1 MADFLFQEKWLRKAQ
16 KSLGDSDTAQLILLI
31 TEYGIYGRHETPI
44 SPQIAA
50 FLDKA
55 KKDID
60 SQRAKAVKKEKI
72 SIPPTLDEVVQ
83 FVKENNINIDPYQW
97 WNFYNSKD
105 WYVGKNKMK
114 NWHSAIATWVRR
126 NNIQYGQQQANIIS
140 KVADIL
146 AE

>member
-1 MADFLFQEKWLRKAQ
+1 MADFLFKEQWLRKAR
-16 KSLGDSDTAQLILLI
+16 KTLGDGDTAQLIVLI
-31 TEYGIYGRHETPI
+31 TEYGIYGYHETPL
-44 SPQIAA
+44 SPSVIP

-60 SQRAKAVKKEKI
+60 TQRAKAAKKEKTPV
-72 SIPPTLDEVVQ
+72 PPTLDEVVQ
-83 FVKENNINIDPYQW
+83 YISDNRLNVDPYQF

-126 NNIQYGQQQANIIS
+126 NNIQYGQQQSELIN
-140 KVADIL
+140 KVNDIL

>member
-1 MADFLFQEKWLRKAQ
+1 MADFLFKEQWLRKAR
-16 KSLGDSDTAQLILLI
+16 KTLGDGDTAQLIVLI
-31 TEYGIYGRHETPI
+31 TEYGIYGHHETPL
-44 SPQIAA
+44 SPSVIP

-60 SQRAKAVKKEKI
+60 TQRAKAAKKEKTPV
-72 SIPPTLDEVVQ
+72 PPTLDEVVQ
-83 FVKENNINIDPYQW
+83 YISDNRLNVDPYQF

-126 NNIQYGQQQANIIS
+126 NNIQYGQQQSELIN
-140 KVADIL
+140 KVNDIL